1 MAVIDLKEEYS
12 SKLLILSDKNES
24 LRDKLHNENSKL
36 QSKIE
41 SLTVQ
46 MGHMET
52 KELRLYSQ
60 LEEAKQLQQSESK
73 EREQRTRE
81 LEELIFKKEGTIAD
95 LEREIRTKDKTLMER
110 QEQIS
115 VLIATLEGESTRD
128 EMR

>member
-1 MAVIDLKEEYS
+1 VIDLKEEYS
-12 SKLLILSDKNES
+12 SKLLILSEKNES
-24 LRDKLHNENSKL
+24 LRSKLHKENSKL
-36 QSKIE
+36 QSKLD

-46 MGHMET
+46 IGHMES

-73 EREQRTRE
+73 EHESRTRD
-81 LEELIFKKEGTIAD
+81 LEELIFKKEGSIAD

-115 VLIATLEGESTRD
+115 VLIATLEGESTKD
-128 EMR
+128 ELR

>member
-24 LRDKLHNENSKL
+24 LRAKLHKENSKL

>member
-24 LRDKLHNENSKL
+24 LRAKLHKENSKL

-52 KELRLYSQ
+52 KELRLYS
-60 LEEAKQLQQSESK
+60 
-73 EREQRTRE
+73 
-81 LEELIFKKEGTIAD
+81 
-95 LEREIRTKDKTLMER
+95 
-110 QEQIS
+110 
-115 VLIATLEGESTRD
+115 
-128 EMR
+128 

>member
-1 MAVIDLKEEYS
+1 
-12 SKLLILSDKNES
+12 
-24 LRDKLHNENSKL
+24 
-36 QSKIE
+36 
-41 SLTVQ
+41 
-46 MGHMET
+46 MET